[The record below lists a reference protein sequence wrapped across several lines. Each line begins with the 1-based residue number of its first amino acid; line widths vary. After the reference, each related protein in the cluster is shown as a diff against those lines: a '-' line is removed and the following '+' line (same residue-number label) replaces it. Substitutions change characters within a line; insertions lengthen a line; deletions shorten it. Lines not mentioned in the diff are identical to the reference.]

1 MKTIGLI
8 GGMSWESSL
17 LYYRIMNELVK
28 ERLGPVHS
36 CQNLMYSVDFAEVEA
51 RQTQGDWAGLTDMM
65 ISAARRLQQGGADCL
80 LICANT
86 MHKTAEAV
94 ERHLSIPLLHI
105 ADATGARLAAAGLT
119 RVGLLGTRYTMEM
132 DFYTGRLAK
141 KFGIQT
147 LIPSPEERE
156 TVHKI
161 IYAEL
166 IRGIVRPQSRQAYAR
181 VMASLAE
188 QGAQAIILGC
198 TEIPLLVQAADS
210 PLPLYDTTRI
220 HAEAAVDF
228 ALAAKA

>member
-105 ADATGARLAAAGLT
+105 ADATGARLIRLQCYEGLDESKALYEWNY
-119 RVGLLGTRYTMEM
+119 RKQLLRIQGTSRDRTCVKR
-132 DFYTGRLAK
+132 FL
-141 KFGIQT
+141 
-147 LIPSPEERE
+147 
-156 TVHKI
+156 
-161 IYAEL
+161 EL
-166 IRGIVRPQSRQAYAR
+166 SKPPV
-181 VMASLAE
+181 L
-188 QGAQAIILGC
+188 
-198 TEIPLLVQAADS
+198 
-210 PLPLYDTTRI
+210 TTR
-220 HAEAAVDF
+220 
-228 ALAAKA
+228 L